1 MPIIVFAN
9 SKGGVGKSTSA
20 VVLAQVLAKRGAS
33 VALID
38 ADPNQPLAAWK
49 NRDPARVPAN
59 LALIAGVSEHSI
71 VDAIDDAVEK
81 HAFVIVDLEGS
92 ANMAVSYAIGRAD
105 IVLVPMQGSQLD
117 ADQSCRVIDLIRR
130 EEKAFRRDIPY
141 AVFFTRTSA
150 AIRSRDL
157 AHIQKDLATADI
169 PVLPVE
175 LTERAAFRAIMQLGG
190 TLYDLTPEEVSRP
203 EAAIENAEAFGR
215 AVLSVL
221 SENTKEEA
229 AA

>member
-1 MPIIVFAN
+1 MPVIVFAN
-9 SKGGVGKSTSA
+9 SKGGVGKSTST

-38 ADPNQPLAAWK
+38 ADPNQPLAAWVA
-49 NRDPARVPAN
+49 RDKDRVPPN
-59 LALIAGVSEHSI
+59 LTLIDRITEHTI
-71 VDAIDDAVEK
+71 NDAIDDAAMR

-105 IVLVPMQGSQLD
+105 LVLVPMQGSQLD
-117 ADQSCRVIDLIRR
+117 ADQSRRVIDLIRR

-141 AVFFTRTSA
+141 SVFFTRTSA

-157 AHIQKDLATADI
+157 AHIQNDLQAASI

-190 TLYDLTPEEVSRP
+190 TLYDLSSDEVSRP

-215 AVLSVL
+215 AILTVLA
-221 SENTKEEA
+221 ENAKQEVA
-229 AA
+229 A